1 MKELWSSE
9 TPRYNRPTTQM
20 HIPEDA
26 NFQIA
31 VTEIF
36 GALAA
41 VNVPK
46 YAILS

>member
-9 TPRYNRPTTQM
+9 TPRYNRSTIQM
-20 HIPEDA
+20 HIPEDV

-31 VTEIF
+31 VTERL

-41 VNVPK
+41 VNVTK